1 MDIDLH
7 GISQAAFDLIVSEED
22 SDQAYYVRHYEH
34 FEWPQGASG
43 PTVAIGYDCGYVTV
57 AELRADWTG
66 IVDDSVIAAL
76 VPAVGLRGEAAA
88 SFVRAHGGSVS
99 IPWDVALAEFANR
112 EIPKWLMRVETELPN
127 FNMLA
132 PDCRGSLLS
141 LAYNRGAS
149 FTLPG
154 PRYAEMRAIRQHMV
168 DLAFDKIP
176 AEFLSMRRLWPVGGD
191 LWRRRVHEADL
202 FQHGLLAAPAPTP
215 MVA

>member
-1 MDIDLH
+1 
-7 GISQAAFDLIVSEED
+7 
-22 SDQAYYVRHYEH
+22 VRHYEH

-88 SFVRAHGGSVS
+88 EFVRAHGGSVT
-99 IPWDVALAEFANR
+99 IPWDLALAEFANR
-112 EIPKWLMRVETELPN
+112 EIPKWLMRVEAELPN

-132 PDCRGSLLS
+132 PDCRGSLLD

-191 LWRRRVHEADL
+191 LWRRRGHEAEL
-202 FQHGLLAAPAPTP
+202 FQNGLTAPLALAP
-215 MVA
+215 VA